1 MKSSIARTANAT
13 RSYVPC
19 VVLRCVASYCS
30 NAQQRSTSNATQ
42 RAAQRMWT
50 RPLRVRIGNLIGGA
64 AGAHS
69 SRTLYA
75 CASAD
80 ASRQF
85 SNYCATNL
93 TKTIFKYELQFVALT
108 WPNHCSVDLSSPL
121 MCLCVVIWHP
131 IWKLKP

>member
-1 MKSSIARTANAT
+1 MYEVLNRTNCKRNAQLRT
-13 RSYVPC
+13 
-19 VVLRCVASYCS
+19 LRCVAWLVTAAAQR

-108 WPNHCSVDLSSPL
+108 
-121 MCLCVVIWHP
+121 
-131 IWKLKP
+131 